1 MNALLNFFNEN
12 ATYVAIV
19 IAVVFILLVY
29 INFFDI
35 DLNKPTNKKLTQTVV
50 VETFGN
56 REAYVNRETFGNRE
70 AYVNRETNDIDK
82 LYQAST
88 NTGSGDSTQDF
99 ALDGAK
105 SFCENHRG
113 KSGDLNA
120 SCKLLTTDNCKS
132 SSCCVLVQGQNGNT
146 CMAGDVNGPTFKKD
160 KDGNM
165 ISMDAYYFQGK
176 NYPTPTSV

>member
-1 MNALLNFFNEN
+1 MNAIVNFLSEN
-12 ATYVAIV
+12 VTYVAII
-19 IAVVFILLVY
+19 IAIIVSLLVY
-29 INFFDI
+29 ISVNNI
-35 DLNKPTNKKLTQTVV
+35 DLNKPTNKKLTQTVTV
-50 VETFGN
+50 
-56 REAYVNRETFGNRE
+56 ETFGNRE
-70 AYVNRETNDIDK
+70 AYVNRETNDINK

-88 NTGSGDSTQDF
+88 NTGSDATQDF

>member
-35 DLNKPTNKKLTQTVV
+35 DLNKPTNKKLTQTVT

-56 REAYVNRETFGNRE
+56 RETDDNNR
-70 AYVNRETNDIDK
+70 

-88 NTGSGDSTQDF
+88 NTGSDVTQDF
-99 ALDGAK
+99 TIDGAK

-132 SSCCVLVQGQNGNT
+132 SSCFVLVQGQNGNT

-165 ISMDAYYFQGK
+165 ISMDAYYFQGQK
-176 NYPTPTSV
+176 YPGPTSV

>member
-35 DLNKPTNKKLTQTVV
+35 DLNKPTNKKITQTVV
-50 VETFGN
+50 VETFDN
-56 REAYVNRETFGNRE
+56 NT
-70 AYVNRETNDIDK
+70 
-82 LYQAST
+82 LYQASA
-88 NTGSGDSTQDF
+88 NTGSDTTQDF
-99 ALDGAK
+99 TIDGAK

-120 SCKLLTTDNCKS
+120 SCKLLTNDNCKS

-165 ISMDAYYFQGK
+165 ISMDAYYFQGQK
-176 NYPTPTSV
+176 YPTPTSV

>member
-56 REAYVNRETFGNRE
+56 RET
-70 AYVNRETNDIDK
+70 YVNRETNDINK

-88 NTGSGDSTQDF
+88 NTGSGDATQDF

-176 NYPTPTSV
+176 KYPMPTSV

>member
-35 DLNKPTNKKLTQTVV
+35 DLNKPTNKKITQTVV
-50 VETFGN
+50 VETF
-56 REAYVNRETFGNRE
+56 ETYVNRETDDNNR
-70 AYVNRETNDIDK
+70 

-88 NTGSGDSTQDF
+88 NTGSDVTQDF
-99 ALDGAK
+99 TIDGAK

-165 ISMDAYYFQGK
+165 ISMDAYYFQGQK
-176 NYPTPTSV
+176 YPGPTSV

>member
-35 DLNKPTNKKLTQTVV
+35 DLNKPTNKKITQTVV

-56 REAYVNRETFGNRE
+56 REAFGNRE
-70 AYVNRETNDIDK
+70 TDK

-99 ALDGAK
+99 SLDGAK

-165 ISMDAYYFQGK
+165 ISMDAYYFQGQK
-176 NYPTPTSV
+176 YPTPTSV

>member
-56 REAYVNRETFGNRE
+56 RET
-70 AYVNRETNDIDK
+70 YVNRETNDIDK
-82 LYQAST
+82 LYQART

-165 ISMDAYYFQGK
+165 ISMDAYYFQGQK
-176 NYPTPTSV
+176 YHGPTSV

>member
-50 VETFGN
+50 VETFDN
-56 REAYVNRETFGNRE
+56 NT
-70 AYVNRETNDIDK
+70 
-82 LYQAST
+82 LYQASA
-88 NTGSGDSTQDF
+88 NTGSDTTQDF
-99 ALDGAK
+99 TIDGAK

-120 SCKLLTTDNCKS
+120 SCKLLTNDNCKS

-165 ISMDAYYFQGK
+165 ISMDAYYFQGQK
-176 NYPTPTSV
+176 YPGPTSV

>member
-56 REAYVNRETFGNRE
+56 RET
-70 AYVNRETNDIDK
+70 YVNRETNDIDK

-88 NTGSGDSTQDF
+88 NTGSDATQDF

-120 SCKLLTTDNCKS
+120 SCKLLTNDNCKS

>member
-1 MNALLNFFNEN
+1 MSALLNFFNEN

-56 REAYVNRETFGNRE
+56 RET
-70 AYVNRETNDIDK
+70 YVNRETNDIDK

-88 NTGSGDSTQDF
+88 NTGTGDSTQDF

>member
-50 VETFGN
+50 VET
-56 REAYVNRETFGNRE
+56 YVNRET
-70 AYVNRETNDIDK
+70 DK

>member
-35 DLNKPTNKKLTQTVV
+35 DLNKTTNKKLTQTVV

-56 REAYVNRETFGNRE
+56 REAYVNRET
-70 AYVNRETNDIDK
+70 NDINK

-88 NTGSGDSTQDF
+88 NTGSGDPTQDF